1 MERIYDQLALIVKHK
16 TPIDDNM
23 YCESLSWS
31 YEPEEKFRRR
41 RSTSI
46 WKVMIAL
53 IFVFLT
59 SIVLIAL
66 CIVSLSPGE
75 VAVTYDPLFK
85 SYSGPYIGPTIFLRA
100 PWQGLIK
107 DFYTI
112 DYIDMT
118 TEARADYPPITALTK
133 DGVEVTIEESFTY
146 SVDPN
151 LFLDLVKNYPRVDY
165 EEQVL
170 VPIMRQIVRDVISS
184 YTIEEVI
191 SNREELATKIEE
203 TYKRRI
209 ESDPTLRAI
218 RLHDVMLRGIKLP
231 DRIKQAIE
239 AKIAAYQQKIAA
251 EYERERILTLANATA
266 MEKIIMAEGEAEA
279 ILLRAEAIK
288 TALMRIYN
296 ATGDIETLRIYVLLE
311 QLQRVERPILII
323 GGGATPLI
331 TIPQSDGDNRTRS

>member
-1 MERIYDQLALIVKHK
+1 MINYHF
-16 TPIDDNM
+16 
-23 YCESLSWS
+23 YCEILDWS
-31 YEPEEKFRRR
+31 YEPEERIKRV
-41 RSTSI
+41 RSIGI
-46 WKVMIAL
+46 WKIIA
-53 IFVFLT
+53 VLT
-59 SIVLIAL
+59 VILLASALLIAI
-66 CIVSLSPGE
+66 CITSLSPGE

-118 TEARADYPPITALTK
+118 TERIADYPPITALTK
-133 DGVEVTIEESFTY
+133 DGVEITIEESFTY
-146 SVDPN
+146 SIDPN
-151 LFLDLVKNYPRVDY
+151 LFLDLVKSYPRVDY

-170 VPIMRQIVRDVISS
+170 VPIMRQIVRDVTST

-191 SNREELATKIEE
+191 SNREELAVKIEE
-203 TYKRRI
+203 TYRRRI
-209 ESDPTLRAI
+209 EDDPTLKAI

-231 DRIKQAIE
+231 DRIKEAIE

-266 MEKIIMAEGEAEA
+266 MERIIMAEGEARA
-279 ILLRAEAIK
+279 IILRAEAVK
-288 TALMRIYN
+288 TALVRIYN
-296 ATGDIETLRIYVLLE
+296 ATGDIEVLRIYALLE

-323 GGGATPLI
+323 GGGAIPLI
-331 TIPQSDGDNRTRS
+331 TIPQNDDNRTGS

>member
-1 MERIYDQLALIVKHK
+1 MD
-16 TPIDDNM
+16 
-23 YCESLSWS
+23 WS
-31 YEPEEKFRRR
+31 YEPEERFKRG
-41 RSTSI
+41 RSTVI
-46 WKVMIAL
+46 WKIIV
-53 IFVFLT
+53 
-59 SIVLIAL
+59 VLIIILLASTFL
-66 CIVSLSPGE
+66 VAICITSLSPGE

-85 SYSGPYIGPTIFLRA
+85 SYNGPFVGPTIFLRA

-118 TEARADYPPITALTK
+118 TERIADYPPITALTK
-133 DGVEVTIEESFTY
+133 DGVEITIEESFTY
-146 SVDPN
+146 SIDPS
-151 LFLDLVKNYPRVDY
+151 LFLDLVESYPRVDY

-170 VPIMRQIVRDVISS
+170 VPIMRQIVRDVAST

-191 SNREELATKIEE
+191 SNREELAVKIED
-203 TYKRRI
+203 TYRRRI
-209 ESDPTLRAI
+209 ENDPTLKAI
-218 RLHDVMLRGIKLP
+218 KLHDVMLRGIKLP

-251 EYERERILTLANATA
+251 EYDRERILTLANATA
-266 MEKIIMAEGEAEA
+266 MERIITAEGEAEA

-296 ATGDIETLRIYVLLE
+296 ATGDVEVLRIYVLLE

-331 TIPQSDGDNRTRS
+331 TIPQSEDNRTRG